1 VQFLTGQTISLF
13 GSSLVQYAILWH
25 LTLETKSGLVL
36 TAATVLGFL
45 PQAIVS
51 VFGGVWADRHSRKLL
66 IIGADLAIAAS
77 TLALAIAFLS
87 GSGALWMILLAMVVR
102 SAGAGIHTPAV
113 GALLPQIVPA
123 DRLMRVNGIT
133 TSLHSGMMLLSPA
146 VAAALYAGF
155 GLTAVLF
162 VDVATALVGVTL
174 LALLRV
180 ASLVRTDAQVG
191 YLADLRA
198 GLAYVRRHRLV
209 RRVIV
214 FYALVF
220 FLVVPPAQLTPL
232 MVVRSFGDEVWM
244 LTVTEV
250 AFSVGM
256 IAGGAALAAWGGLR
270 DRIVMLTWSSIA
282 LGALS
287 VAMGLSSTLW
297 VFLGFMLLTGLAVP
311 AFSTTSH
318 TMLQETVEPQV
329 LGRVF
334 GVLGIVIALA
344 TPAGM
349 AVFGPLADVTS
360 VESLLVV
367 GGLLMVL
374 VGLAVRIGAPEYEHR
389 PDDGRLVAAEG
400 GTSRPPAD

>member
-1 VQFLTGQTISLF
+1 
-13 GSSLVQYAILWH
+13 
-25 LTLETKSGLVL
+25 
-36 TAATVLGFL
+36 
-45 PQAIVS
+45 
-51 VFGGVWADRHSRKLL
+51 VWADRHSRKLL
-66 IIGADLAIAAS
+66 IIGADLAIAVS
-77 TLALAIAFLS
+77 TLALAGAFLA
-87 GSGALWMILLAMVVR
+87 GRGELWMVFGALAVR

-113 GALLPQIVPA
+113 GALLPQIVPT
-123 DRLMRVNGIT
+123 DHLMRVNGIT

-155 GLTAVLF
+155 GLTAGLF
-162 VDVATALVGVTL
+162 VDVVTALVGVTL

-180 ASLVRTDAQVG
+180 PPLERCGAPVG

-198 GLAYVRRHRLV
+198 GLGYVRRHRLV

-232 MVVRSFGDEVWM
+232 MVVRSFGEEVWM
-244 LTVTEV
+244 LTATEV

-287 VAMGLSSTLW
+287 VAMGLSSTLL
-297 VFLGFMLLTGLAVP
+297 VFLVFMLLTGLAVP

-360 VESLLVV
+360 VESLLVI
-367 GGLLMVL
+367 GGLLMVA
-374 VGLAVRIGAPEYEHR
+374 VGLAVRIGAPEHEHASGE
-389 PDDGRLVAAEG
+389 DGLVGSG
-400 GTSRPPAD
+400 GRAPAPPAE